1 MSNIPLAHDL
11 ALKRIVHAPLEQKP
25 IYAWRDVL
33 AAGELTLPPIVL
45 LCPHGE
51 ERFDMTEVA
60 DTLGKALTNV
70 CISQGEKEIFTD
82 KNRAWVAQI
91 CRELGGNLT
100 EMARKQNP
108 IRLTLNGLY
117 ELIEKTLVDNNAY
130 MVAKSLLLNRSRK
143 LSVSRESAAQSTIRV
158 IRRNSQVVPWNDHK
172 VEIAVRKTFL
182 SLARDSAPAV
192 AISKSVSDRVQGS
205 NQAFVRIEEV
215 QDIVQEE
222 LMKAGHFKVA
232 EAYILFR
239 AERTAARANGT
250 LETPVEAPDPAAAGQ
265 ETLVVVKRASGE
277 TVLWDGADLRRR
289 IEFARAGL
297 DLCLTSDEI
306 EHELRRAVYDQISQK
321 DLDST
326 IILNSK
332 TLIERDADFAKFA
345 GRIQLT
351 YIYEEV
357 LGWDILRDGI
367 GKLKECHQK
376 MFRKYIEHGISIK
389 RLNPRLMEYDLSRLA
404 GALDPSSDLE
414 FDFLGVQTLY
424 DRYLIVDKVS
434 KSTRRIETPQF
445 FWMRVAMGLFLDEK
459 GNRESKA
466 AALYDLYK
474 TRRFCSSTPTL
485 FNSGTLH
492 SQLSSCFPGDTPVVT
507 SIGLKNIADIR
518 TGESVLAQDGT
529 FRRVLGSRAKENQKR
544 IVDISLS
551 AMLGGGPWV
560 RPTEDHLLFAIPGR
574 DVNCI
579 RQRAAGGQSAC
590 VEYRGKREQCFTLKN
605 QYAAVCERVFESDFL
620 SYAAWTPAGEL
631 QKGDFVEMLF
641 PKLERSVILR
651 PADHQQNA
659 HVIEKDGLLFELHQ
673 DEKRYGEPTAK
684 TQVKPIRAE
693 VPLDASF
700 LRLAGYY
707 LSEGNCEGTDSI
719 KFTFGRTEVDFIS
732 DTCDLCEKVF
742 GIVPLLYKGS
752 GECTSV
758 KLHSKLATSFMLSLF
773 GTGFEKK
780 RLPQCVMEAPID
792 ALEDLLVGVFR
803 GDACAVHP
811 TQLSLQLSNRDLIL
825 QLFLVALKV
834 GILPIVQKAS
844 MSMLARVQPYVLAV
858 TPSDSPRFACRVGKG
873 IDLFDFQGENPK
885 WRNRRFFLE
894 GRAFYRIDGVEL
906 SSFTGD
912 VYDIQVEGNPSFAAA
927 GVCAHN
933 CYLYYVDDSIEGI
946 FQRGIAENAYLSK
959 WAGGLGGSW
968 TAVRGTGAYI
978 GGTNGES
985 QGVIPFLKLH
995 NDQLVAVNQGGK
1007 RRGSGCAY
1015 LESWHNDIFE
1025 FLELR
1030 KNTGDDR
1037 RRTHDMNTANWIPD
1051 LFMKRMEARGTWT
1064 LFRANE
1070 VPDLHDAYG
1079 RKFEEL
1085 YLNYEKLSEE
1095 GKVHGHKIEALDLW
1109 KKMLSM
1115 IFETGHPWI
1124 TFKDAC
1130 NVRSP
1135 QDHVGVV
1142 HSSNLCTEI
1151 VLNTS
1156 KDETA
1161 VCNLGSVILETHLL
1175 PDGALDHRKL
1185 RETIR
1190 MAVRALDNVIDIN
1203 FYPTEAAR
1211 RSNLRHRPIGL
1222 GVMGLANTLYMKGIA
1237 FASPEAVEFNDEAME
1252 AIAFYAYE
1260 ASSDLA
1266 AERGAYSSYNGSK
1279 WDRGLLPLDTV
1290 ELLEKERGLPIQ
1302 VPRTARMDW
1311 SPLRMKIAVQGMRNS
1326 NVLAIAPTATIS
1338 NITNTSPCIEPTY
1351 KNLFVKSNLS
1361 GEFIVLNPFLVKDLK
1376 ARGLWDQ
1383 DMMDNLKYFDGELKD
1398 IDRVP
1403 PDLKQKYLTAFDI
1416 DHKWV
1421 VDAAA
1426 RRQKWIDQS
1435 QSVNLWIKTPDLKT
1449 LSHMYRYAWH
1459 AGLKTTY
1466 YLRGLGA
1473 SNIEKATVTV
1483 KKEMRGA
1490 AGETKAETATR
1501 DAAALLSTPP
1511 FPEGV
1516 EAAKQYT
1523 PEEKA
1528 ACSIEAMRNGGTC
1541 EACQ

>member
-1 MSNIPLAHDL
+1 MNNIPLARDL
-11 ALKRIVHAPLEQKP
+11 ALKRTVHAPVDQKP
-25 IYAWRDVL
+25 MYAWRDVIV
-33 AAGELTLPPIVL
+33 ATEISLPPIVL

-60 DTLGKALTNV
+60 DTLGKAFTNV
-70 CISQGEKEIFTD
+70 CISQGEKEIFTE

-91 CRELGGNLT
+91 CGELAGNLE
-100 EMARKQNP
+100 EMGRKQNP
-108 IRLTLNGLY
+108 LRLTLNGLY

-158 IRRNSQVVPWNDHK
+158 IRRNSQIVPWNDHK
-172 VEIAVRKTFL
+172 VEIAIRKTFL

-192 AISKSVSDRVQGS
+192 AISKAVSDRVHAS

-222 LMKAGHFKVA
+222 IMKAGHFKVA

-239 AERTAARANGT
+239 AERSVARENGSD
-250 LETPVEAPDPAAAGQ
+250 LVEVTTEKAVVGQ
-265 ETLVVVKRASGE
+265 ETLVVVKKPNGE
-277 TVLWDGADLRRR
+277 TVLWDGADLRKR
-289 IEFARAGL
+289 IEFATTGL
-297 DLCLTSDEI
+297 DLCMTSDEI
-306 EHELRRAVYDQISQK
+306 EFELRRAVYDQISQK

-332 TLIERDADFAKFA
+332 TLIEKDADFAKFA

-357 LGWDILRDGI
+357 LGWDILKDGI
-367 GKLKECHQK
+367 SKLKECHQK
-376 MFRKYIEHGISIK
+376 GFKKYIEHGVSIK
-389 RLNPRLMEYDLSRLA
+389 RLNPRLLDYDLSRLA
-404 GALDPSSDLE
+404 AALDPSCDLE

-424 DRYLIVDKVS
+424 DRYLIIDKVS
-434 KSTRRIETPQF
+434 KPSRRRETPQF
-445 FWMRVAMGLFLDEK
+445 FWMRVALGLFLDEK
-459 GNRESKA
+459 GDRESKA
-466 AALYDLYK
+466 IGLYDLYK

-485 FNSGTLH
+485 FNSGTMH
-492 SQLSSCFPGDTPVVT
+492 SQLSSCF
-507 SIGLKNIADIR
+507 
-518 TGESVLAQDGT
+518 
-529 FRRVLGSRAKENQKR
+529 
-544 IVDISLS
+544 
-551 AMLGGGPWV
+551 
-560 RPTEDHLLFAIPGR
+560 
-574 DVNCI
+574 
-579 RQRAAGGQSAC
+579 
-590 VEYRGKREQCFTLKN
+590 
-605 QYAAVCERVFESDFL
+605 
-620 SYAAWTPAGEL
+620 
-631 QKGDFVEMLF
+631 
-641 PKLERSVILR
+641 
-651 PADHQQNA
+651 
-659 HVIEKDGLLFELHQ
+659 
-673 DEKRYGEPTAK
+673 
-684 TQVKPIRAE
+684 
-693 VPLDASF
+693 
-700 LRLAGYY
+700 
-707 LSEGNCEGTDSI
+707 
-719 KFTFGRTEVDFIS
+719 
-732 DTCDLCEKVF
+732 
-742 GIVPLLYKGS
+742 LY
-752 GECTSV
+752 
-758 KLHSKLATSFMLSLF
+758 H
-773 GTGFEKK
+773 
-780 RLPQCVMEAPID
+780 
-792 ALEDLLVGVFR
+792 
-803 GDACAVHP
+803 
-811 TQLSLQLSNRDLIL
+811 
-825 QLFLVALKV
+825 
-834 GILPIVQKAS
+834 
-844 MSMLARVQPYVLAV
+844 
-858 TPSDSPRFACRVGKG
+858 
-873 IDLFDFQGENPK
+873 
-885 WRNRRFFLE
+885 
-894 GRAFYRIDGVEL
+894 
-906 SSFTGD
+906 
-912 VYDIQVEGNPSFAAA
+912 
-927 GVCAHN
+927 
-933 CYLYYVDDSIEGI
+933 VDDSIEGI

-995 NDQLVAVNQGGK
+995 NDQLVAVNQCFGPETVVYTADGPKAIRDVEKGDLVLGHSGTYREVVEKFAYDQQGPMVAVKIKHSVTPIRVTSGHPFFAIRGVPLEQTCERTMRWLAKDKVRSAWIDAGELRVGDYVAQTIPTQVIPVEGFTEEDARMYGILLGDGHLSKEGRQWGVSGNPKSDEHIQFVRQYLADRGIHTWETGRGETYLQVHWASGRGVVRDGTTGRIAGAGPATMPFGHDDLYDKDGRKRISRRFSHLQHGHTRALIQGLLETDGGVSRGAEIYFTNTSQPLVEGLRYQLLRLGIPTAGQFRHRDTAHKGRRSDGTEITFKGHCDCYDVRVPAVMEIAVLVGCKPLTKRNWIAHEGCVYSRVRDVSSITPDPFVFDLKVEGDETYMTNAALVHNGGK
-1007 RRGSGCAY
+1007 RKGSGCAY

-1064 LFRANE
+1064 LFRSNE
-1070 VPDLHDAYG
+1070 VPDLHETFG
-1079 RKFEEL
+1079 SKFEEL

-1095 GKVHGHKIEALDLW
+1095 GKIHGHKIDALDLW

-1151 VLNTS
+1151 TLNTS
-1156 KDETA
+1156 KEETA
-1161 VCNLGSVILETHLL
+1161 VCNLGSVILETHLKA
-1175 PDGALDHRKL
+1175 DGSIDHRKL

-1203 FYPTEAAR
+1203 FYPTEAAE
-1211 RSNLRHRPIGL
+1211 RSNRRHRPIGM
-1222 GVMGLANTLYMKGIA
+1222 GVMGLANTLYMKGVA

-1252 AIAFYAYE
+1252 AIAYYAYE

-1266 AERGAYSSYNGSK
+1266 AERGTYSSYKGSK
-1279 WDRGLLPLDTV
+1279 WDRGLLPPDTV
-1290 ELLEKERGLPIQ
+1290 DLLEKERGLPIQ
-1302 VPRTARMDW
+1302 VARGSRMDW
-1311 SPLRMKIAVQGMRNS
+1311 TPLREKIAAQGMRNS

-1403 PDLKQKYLTAFDI
+1403 ADLKQRYLTAFDI
-1416 DHKWV
+1416 DPKWV

-1449 LSHMYRYAWH
+1449 LSHMYRHAWH

-1473 SNIEKATVTV
+1473 SNIEKATVQV

-1490 AGETKAETATR
+1490 AGETKAETAMR
-1501 DAAALLSTPP
+1501 DAATLLSTPP
-1511 FPEGV
+1511 FAEGV
-1516 EAAKQYT
+1516 TAAKEYT
-1523 PEEKA
+1523 AEEKN